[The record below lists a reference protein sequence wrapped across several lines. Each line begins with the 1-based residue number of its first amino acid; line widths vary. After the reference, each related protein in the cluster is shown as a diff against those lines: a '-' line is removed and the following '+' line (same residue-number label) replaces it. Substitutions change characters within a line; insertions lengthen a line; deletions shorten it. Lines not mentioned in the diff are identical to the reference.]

1 MKYFEQLC
9 KAMDMLS
16 EHPDT
21 IFLGQSIVY
30 PGTGLFDSISH
41 LPAHKKYEMPVAEN
55 LQMGVSI
62 GLSLAGK
69 IPVSIYPRWNF
80 IIGATDQIVNHLDK
94 LILMSN
100 GTFIPK
106 VIVRVSIGSVDPVD
120 PQDQHKGDFT
130 DAFRLMCNNINI
142 IKVDNPDEILPMYHF
157 ALHETNHSTIVV
169 ENADF
174 AKTK

>member
-1 MKYFEQLC
+1 ME
-9 KAMDMLS
+9 MLA

-30 PGTGLFDSISH
+30 PGTGLFDSVAH

-62 GLSLAGK
+62 GLALTGK
-69 IPVSIYPRWNF
+69 IPISIYPRWNF

-94 LILMSN
+94 LYLMSN
-100 GTFIPK
+100 GGFTPK
-106 VIVRVSIGSVDPVD
+106 VIVRVSIGSVDPID

-130 DAFRLMCNNINI
+130 EAFRSMCKNINI
-142 IKVDNPDEILPMYHF
+142 LKVDEPEQIFPAYQF
-157 ALHETNHSTIVV
+157 AIHGTDHPTIVV

-174 AKTK
+174 AKIK